1 MLAFQYIM
9 RVAKKFPSMCK
20 FNIFYHMQVL
30 FVYNNEIMVG
40 CFLQKKTKKI
50 KIFQVG
56 KILCCLWLLYP
67 KRVQWQC

>member
-20 FNIFYHMQVL
+20 FNIFYRMQVL

-40 CFLQKKTKKI
+40 CFLQEKTKKNKNI
-50 KIFQVG
+50 SG
-56 KILCCLWLLYP
+56 G
-67 KRVQWQC
+67 